1 MAVRDPELVC
11 RILDNLPIAIVR
23 LREDNGQP
31 FKTYER
37 GFPVGRLEVG
47 LQRTCHSNPGL
58 YSAFGNLQQCFWVAY
73 TGLRACLSHTVLH
86 SRQLMQPAQLGG
98 FCSCIR
104 SSSSLAHLGS

>member
-1 MAVRDPELVC
+1 MISDDLTWPC

-47 LQRTCHSNPGL
+47 DLVPYESGQLLVMHLPYALQDIFMKTAVNNTRAMSKTNGL
-58 YSAFGNLQQCFWVAY
+58 CMK
-73 TGLRACLSHTVLH
+73 AC
-86 SRQLMQPAQLGG
+86 MP
-98 FCSCIR
+98 
-104 SSSSLAHLGS
+104 